1 MSQTTT
7 KLPPYV
13 SVGGVPLF
21 IKETDVELNAAN
33 LLSRSDIDTQS
44 INILT
49 TIPVERQHRLLCGEL
64 ASQLLYAAG
73 LDMAECDRIYIYVG
87 NTLHN
92 MLKDNNFTWVTDLKT
107 EIPTAVKINGIT
119 YAIKSDDQSN
129 DYLDHKRLAGEC
141 AYDILEIKLDSR
153 LAPTA
158 KRVILCHEIVHGLLH
173 ESGYG
178 DKNNEALVRPLGFFL
193 YLFLR
198 DNDFNF
204 LRGC

>member
-1 MSQTTT
+1 M
-7 KLPPYV
+7 
-13 SVGGVPLF
+13 F
-21 IKETDVELNAAN
+21 MKETDAELNAAN
-33 LLSRSDIDTQS
+33 LISRSDIDTQS

-49 TIPVERQHRLLCGEL
+49 TIPTERQHRLLCGEV

-73 LDMAECDRIYIYVG
+73 LDMAECDRIYINVG

-92 MLKDNNFTWVTDLKT
+92 MLKYNNFTWVADLKA
-107 EIPTAVKINGIT
+107 EIPTAVNINGIT
-119 YAIKSDDQSN
+119 YAIRSDDQSN

-141 AYDILEIKLDSR
+141 AYDILEIKIDSR

-158 KRVILCHEIVHGLLH
+158 KRVILCHEIVHGILH

-178 DKNNEALVRPLGFFL
+178 GKNDEALIKPLGYFL

-198 DNDFNF
+198 DNDFSF
-204 LRGC
+204 IRGC

>member
-1 MSQTTT
+1 
-7 KLPPYV
+7 
-13 SVGGVPLF
+13 
-21 IKETDVELNAAN
+21 
-33 LLSRSDIDTQS
+33 
-44 INILT
+44 
-49 TIPVERQHRLLCGEL
+49 
-64 ASQLLYAAG
+64 
-73 LDMAECDRIYIYVG
+73 
-87 NTLHN
+87 

-158 KRVILCHEIVHGLLH
+158 KRVILCHEIVHGILH

>member
-1 MSQTTT
+1 MIKTTT

-21 IKETDVELNAAN
+21 MKETDVELNAAN
-33 LLSRSDIDTQS
+33 LISRSDIDTQS
-44 INILT
+44 INVLT
-49 TIPVERQHRLLCGEL
+49 TIPIERQHRLLCGEV

-73 LDMAECDRIYIYVG
+73 LDMAECDRIYINVG

-92 MLKDNNFTWVTDLKT
+92 MLKDNNFTWVADLKA
-107 EIPTAVKINGIT
+107 EIPTAVNINGIT
-119 YAIKSDDQSN
+119 YAIRSDDQSN

-141 AYDILEIKLDSR
+141 AYDILEIKIDSR

-158 KRVILCHEIVHGLLH
+158 KRVILCHEIVHGILH

-178 DKNNEALVRPLGFFL
+178 GKNDEALIKPLGYFL

-198 DNDFNF
+198 DNDFSF
-204 LRGC
+204 IRGC